1 MSLSEYEQR
10 VLREITERKAQQVAR
25 SPRRIVPEP
34 VKERAGDL
42 AHLVGGVRGVGTLRD
57 KVGTAYLQTAAG
69 ASRAVSRLSS
79 SSLSEDRIL
88 RAYRRRGVEV
98 SSLEDVRALD
108 LHQVERRV
116 KPKRMDLVYASLAAA
131 EGAAAGAV
139 ITGGEVL
146 ATGGSVA
153 GLGAGGAP
161 GIGTVAGAMAVDAAV
176 VLAAAQRVVSH
187 TGLYYGYD
195 PNDPAEAAFA
205 LSVVNLG
212 SAVTAGG
219 KMAAYRELS
228 TLTQMLARRATWRQ
242 LNEHVLPRIAQQFAV
257 RFGGRLTQRKLGQLV
272 PVIGIGVGAVMNFR
286 LIDNVAEAAYWTYRE
301 RFLLDKGAD
310 EDREWSRVL
319 PLEPTDGGGEGEA
332 DVEINLVEIIEDAM
346 RDTGA
351 IAAGSADGRDHQDEW
366 GHRGRPDCPHDI
378 APAAERHLR
387 PGSGVLRA

>member
-1 MSLSEYEQR
+1 MSLTEYEQGA
-10 VLREITERKAQQVAR
+10 LREVTERKAQQVAR

-34 VKERAGDL
+34 VKDRAGDL
-42 AHLVGGVRGVGTLRD
+42 AHRVGGLPGVGKIGG
-57 KVGTAYLQTAAG
+57 KVGAAYLQTAAG

-79 SSLSEDRIL
+79 SSLSEERIL
-88 RAYRRRGVEV
+88 RAYRRRGVDV
-98 SSLEDVRALD
+98 SSLEDIRGLD
-108 LHQVERRV
+108 LHEVERRV

-161 GIGTVAGAMAVDAAV
+161 GLGTVAGAMAVDAAV

-228 TLTQMLARRATWRQ
+228 ALTQMLARRATWKQ

-272 PVIGIGVGAVMNFR
+272 PVVGIGVGALMNFR

-310 EDREWSRVL
+310 ADREWASSFSL
-319 PLEPTDGGGEGEA
+319 DPADGDGQGEDE
-332 DVEINLVEIIEDAM
+332 VEIDLLEIIEDAT
-346 RDTGA
+346 REVPALD
-351 IAAGSADGRDHQDEW
+351 AGSASGRDHRD
-366 GHRGRPDCPHDI
+366 R
-378 APAAERHLR
+378 
-387 PGSGVLRA
+387 